1 MEEWENSENDLV
13 TQAVQ
18 ALRSLLGD
26 GWEVA
31 DTTVHKSGSQRSFLD
46 AHLTITPPDRG
57 RYTEVLVSAHR
68 SMTPKA
74 AQRDIGLIQEILGQ
88 TSSPPNLLVVAPWLS
103 PRTQHELRVRGAGYL
118 DLTGNVDWSVRVPSI
133 RIFTQGAAK
142 APRQNNAATKNVTLA
157 GPRAGRIVR
166 FLTDFEPPYRA
177 TEIAEESGTS
187 LPWVSRLLGQLED
200 QLLIER
206 DGRTIV
212 RADWEGLIRA
222 RAQTYNLLRH
232 NSFVGMVSP
241 TGPDAVLRTLRELG
255 SPNSDIAVT
264 GPFASR
270 AIAPLSAG
278 GQLMLYVEA
287 GPHTPDVWAERLGLL
302 RTEGEADVL
311 FLRAHDDIVFSRTRQ
326 VDGVT
331 HVAPTQLVLD
341 GLEGPGRMP
350 AEAEAVLKYLAS
362 DTGAWRI
369 PWRRVSSA

>member
-1 MEEWENSENDLV
+1 MDEWDGTEKDLV
-13 TQAVQ
+13 EQAVQ

-31 DTTVHKSGSQRSFLD
+31 DTTAAETRSPGTFFD
-46 AHLTITPPDRG
+46 AHLTITPPDHS
-57 RYTEVLVSAHR
+57 RYTEVLMTAKR
-68 SMTPKA
+68 GMTPRA
-74 AQRDIGLIQEILGQ
+74 AQREVGLIQEILGQ

-103 PRTQHELRVRGAGYL
+103 PRTQDELRARGAGYL
-118 DLTGNVDWSVRVPSI
+118 DLTGNVDWSVSVPSI
-133 RIFTQGAAK
+133 RILTRGAAK
-142 APRQNNAATKNVTLA
+142 APRQSSPTAKNVTLA

-166 FLTDFEPPYRA
+166 FLTDFRPPYRA
-177 TEIAEESGTS
+177 TEIAEATGTS

-212 RADWEGLIRA
+212 RADWEGLLRA
-222 RAQTYNLLRH
+222 RAETYSLLRH
-232 NSFVGMVSP
+232 NSFVGVVSP
-241 TGPDAVLRTLRELG
+241 TGPDGVLRTLRELG
-255 SPNSDIAVT
+255 PSDADIAVT

-270 AIAPLSAG
+270 AIAPLAAG

-287 GPHTPDVWAERLGLL
+287 GPHTPDVWAEKLGLL
-302 RTEGEADVL
+302 RTDGDADVL

-341 GLEGPGRMP
+341 GLAGPGRMP
-350 AEAEAVLKYLAS
+350 AEAEAVLKHLAS
-362 DTGAWRI
+362 NGSWRV
-369 PWRRVSSA
+369 PWRRDPSA